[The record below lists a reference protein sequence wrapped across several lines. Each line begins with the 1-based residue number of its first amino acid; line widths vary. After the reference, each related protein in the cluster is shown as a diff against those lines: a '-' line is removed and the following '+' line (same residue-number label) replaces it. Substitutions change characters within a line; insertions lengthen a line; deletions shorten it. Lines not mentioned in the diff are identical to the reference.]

1 MVRQLAPAELAAL
14 WAARTRL
21 PRRGSVAAAG
31 LQGWVWGGAEPSAG
45 VLLQPANPAGD
56 PTLRLYAPWCLEE
69 GGAALLALV
78 RGLLEQQPHEAVELD
93 LGSLAAAT
101 QQALREGLAP
111 LGLRSDELRELEFRL
126 SEVPPLGRPLL
137 LEAWSLAE
145 DRPFREFVRRAE
157 QALWDDRRW
166 AFLKRAHGPFQPQFW
181 LIARES
187 LDLPPV
193 GYALAS
199 PRGAGLDA
207 EVVLVAVGAA
217 PEHRTSTEMVR
228 RLLLSALHEWA
239 ALSPWGRVR
248 ASLSLR
254 DPKLVAILR
263 SIGFEVGRLRPVL
276 RRLPG

>member
-1 MVRQLAPAELAAL
+1 M
-14 WAARTRL
+14 
-21 PRRGSVAAAG
+21 
-31 LQGWVWGGAEPSAG
+31 WGGAEPSAG

-166 AFLKRAHGPFQPQFW
+166 AFLKRAHGPFRPQFW

-228 RLLLSALHEWA
+228 RLLLSSLHEWA